1 MSDMSQT
8 QIKTNGTGDITGTSL
23 HWADYLVIVGYFL
36 AVLVVGL
43 VSSWRS
49 KRDSVDGYFLA
60 SRSMNWIPVGASLF
74 ASNIGSGHFIGLA
87 GSGAASGI
95 GIATFEM
102 NAIFILILLG
112 WVFVPVYMAAGVF
125 TMPEYLRARFGG
137 QRIRVFLSILALLLY
152 VFTKISADLYA
163 GALFIKLAMN
173 LQGEEGLYLSI
184 LALLA
189 IAAIFTIGG
198 GLSAVIWTDFVQ
210 TILMIIGALWLMII
224 SFSKVGGYE
233 ALIDQYKN
241 AEPLPEFVSFKN
253 DSDGNMVSCSAVDE
267 DKFMHFLRP
276 ANVDS
281 GDLPWTG
288 LFTGMVIS
296 SIWYWCADQVI
307 VQRTLSAKNISHA
320 KAGCVLASL
329 LKFLP
334 LFLLVFPGM
343 AARVLFK
350 NEVACSEPSK
360 CKDICGSEAGCTNI
374 AYVKLVLELM
384 PRGARGLMLAVM
396 MAALMSSLT
405 SIFNSSSTIFTMDIW
420 TRIRRKPSDTEL
432 LVVGR
437 TFVIFLVAISIAWIP
452 IITKFNSS
460 QLFVYIQA
468 ISNFLSPQVAAV
480 FLLGVFWKRT
490 NEQGAFWGLIFGF
503 ILGIIRFGVEFGYN
517 KPGCGSGDVDLRP
530 NFVKV
535 FVDDIHYLH
544 YGAILFIFT
553 GIVTIIISLMTEPI
567 PDEKIVRLTFWTRKS
582 KSVRVGFDD
591 EGNGE
596 NILQED
602 VTVYEKQRKEEITGI
617 KKVIYMICG
626 IPRDQQQVVSKAPKK
641 TKEEEAFE
649 AAEFLH
655 EKSSLKII
663 INVSAV
669 LSMSLAC
676 FVVAFY
682 A

>member
-1 MSDMSQT
+1 MTESEN
-8 QIKTNGTGDITGTSL
+8 IGTWDIV
-23 HWADYLVIVGYFL
+23 VIVGYFL
-36 AVLVVGL
+36 AGLVVGL
-43 VSSWRS
+43 ISSWRS

-102 NAIFILILLG
+102 NAIFILMLLG

-163 GALFIKLAMN
+163 GALFIKLALD
-173 LQGEEGLYLSI
+173 LQGDTGLYLSV

-210 TILMIIGALWLMII
+210 TILMIIGAVWLMIM
-224 SFSKVGGYE
+224 SFTEVGGYE
-233 ALIDQYKN
+233 QLIDKYL
-241 AEPLPEFVSFKN
+241 ESVPDSEYVSTYN
-253 DSDGNMVSCSAVDE
+253 DSVTGEMRSCGASAVDE
-267 DKFMHFLRP
+267 DKFMRFFRP
-276 ANVDS
+276 ADVGS

-288 LFTGMVIS
+288 VLTGMTIS
-296 SIWYWCADQVI
+296 SIWYWCADRVI

-320 KAGCVLASL
+320 KAGCILASL

-343 AARVLFK
+343 AARVLFT
-350 NEVACSEPSK
+350 NEVACSDPDQ
-360 CKDICGSEAGCTNI
+360 CDRICNSRTGCTNI
-374 AYVKLVLELM
+374 AYVKLVLQLM
-384 PRGARGLMLAVM
+384 PQGARGLMLAVM

-420 TRIRRKPSDTEL
+420 TRIRSKPSDTEL

-437 TFVIFLVAISIAWIP
+437 TFVIFLVAVSIAWMP
-452 IITKFNSS
+452 IISNFKSS

-480 FLLGVFWKRT
+480 FLLGIFWQRT
-490 NEQGAFWGLIFGF
+490 NEQGAFWGLMFGF
-503 ILGIIRFGVEFGYN
+503 ILGIIRFALEFGYS
-517 KPGCGSGDVDLRP
+517 KPSCGSLIQDTRP
-530 NFVKV
+530 EFVKT

-544 YGAILFIFT
+544 YGAVLFVVT
-553 GIVTIIISLMTEPI
+553 GAVTIIISLMTKPI
-567 PDEKIVRLTFWTRKS
+567 PEEKLYRLTFWNRKS
-582 KSVRVGFDD
+582 TEVRDGFDD
-591 EGNGE
+591 CDEQSE
-596 NILQED
+596 PETD
-602 VTVYEKQRKEEITGI
+602 DHVKKESQEITGV
-617 KKVIYMICG
+617 KKLFYLICG
-626 IPRDQQQVVSKAPKK
+626 IPQKQSKCSSGDQEV
-641 TKEEEAFE
+641 TRGGGGR
-649 AAEFLH
+649 
-655 EKSSLKII
+655 
-663 INVSAV
+663 
-669 LSMSLAC
+669 
-676 FVVAFY
+676 
-682 A
+682 